1 MERNSYKKAQ
11 PKPLEY
17 SHIIEATRDSALY
30 IDRRRKG
37 KIRSLK
43 TPWDKY
49 NKVSMGGIE
58 WRTIHLIAGMSGSG
72 KTAILNQLET
82 ELFAL
87 NPDENFA
94 VLSFNFEM
102 LARNLVGRKFSNKL
116 EKTVQELYSGVHGQ
130 TLSDEDYENVLKV
143 GKEISTL
150 DIHYVENPGSV
161 KQIEDTI
168 MKFRDEPFNEGKG
181 IMVLL
186 DHTLLV
192 SGKSGELE
200 RLTLIELMTTFNRLK
215 KFMKISFVILSQ
227 LNRYIEDADRITD
240 PSQQFPKKKDLF
252 GGDSVY
258 QFSDMVMISHN
269 PFMMG
274 IEFYGTKQW
283 PTEDCLYWHFL
294 KIREGQPIVAR
305 MINNLKFN
313 RVDDYVSPAKRG
325 LYTDLNFDG

>member
-1 MERNSYKKAQ
+1 MPYA
-11 PKPLEY
+11 
-17 SHIIEATRDSALY
+17 HIVEATRDSALY

-37 KIRSLK
+37 KIRSLI

-49 NKVSMGGIE
+49 NRLSMGGIE
-58 WRTIHLIAGMSGSG
+58 WRTIHLIAGLSGSG

-87 NPDENFA
+87 NPDEKFA

-116 EKTVQELYSGVHGQ
+116 EKTVQELYSGVYGK
-130 TLSDEDYENVLKV
+130 TLSDEEYEDVLKV

-150 DIHYVENPGSV
+150 DIHYVENPGTV

-168 MKFRDEPFNEGKG
+168 MKFRDEPFNKDKG
-181 IMVLL
+181 IVVLL

-200 RLTLIELMTTFNRLK
+200 RLVLIDLMTTFNRLK

-227 LNRYIEDADRITD
+227 LNRYIEDGDRLTD
-240 PSQQFPKKKDLF
+240 PGQQFPKKKDLF
-252 GGDSVY
+252 GGDSIY

-274 IEFYGTKQW
+274 IELYGTKQW
-283 PTEDCLYWHFL
+283 PTEGMLYWHFL
-294 KIREGQPIVAR
+294 KIREGQPMVAR
-305 MINNLKFN
+305 MVNNLKYN
-313 RVDDYVSPAKRG
+313 RVDDYVPASKRG
-325 LYTDLNFDG
+325 LYTDLNFDE